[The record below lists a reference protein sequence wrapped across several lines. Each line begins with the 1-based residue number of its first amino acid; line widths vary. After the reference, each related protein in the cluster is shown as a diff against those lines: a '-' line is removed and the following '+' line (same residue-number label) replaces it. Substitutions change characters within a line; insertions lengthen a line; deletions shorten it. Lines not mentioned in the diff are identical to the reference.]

1 MACPQ
6 VAGGRDDMQVWRVAN
21 RLNNVSRTAEN
32 GWSSRLGGELMADRN
47 VTSMLRNVIQGL
59 LRMYMLRE
67 VSFVLVFRL
76 KVAVDYLT
84 TLFNSQGYF
93 VPLVLR

>member
-6 VAGGRDDMQVWRVAN
+6 VAGGRDDMQVWRVWRVAN
-21 RLNNVSRTAEN
+21 RLNKVSRTAEN
-32 GWSSRLGGELMADRN
+32 GWSSRLGGELTAGRN

-67 VSFVLVFRL
+67 VSFVLVF
-76 KVAVDYLT
+76 
-84 TLFNSQGYF
+84 S
-93 VPLVLR
+93 